1 MALISKSCEYGLR
14 AALYVASQKNAEYVS
29 IREISDKLDI
39 SFHFLTKILQ
49 KLTRGGILHSYRGP
63 SGGVS
68 LAKPA
73 KSISLLTIVRAIEER
88 DIFSSCVLGL
98 AGCGEKSPCPLH
110 QHWAA
115 ERSRIEKIFKQATL
129 DKLAAQIARGELR
142 LVD

>member
-14 AALYVASQKNAEYVS
+14 AALYVASQKNTEYVS
-29 IREISDKLDI
+29 IREISEKLDI

-49 KLTRGGILHSYRGP
+49 KLTQGGIMHSYRGP

-73 KSISLLTIVRAIEER
+73 KTISLLDIVRSIEEK
-88 DIFSSCVLGL
+88 DIFTSCILGL

-110 QHWAA
+110 HQWAR
-115 ERSRIEKIFKQATL
+115 ERAKIESIFKNATL
-129 DKLAAQIARGELR
+129 DKLASQIARGELR
-142 LVD
+142 LSD